1 MTITELRI
9 ERGLTKAQLAIEL
22 GVSVRSIIRW
32 EKDHMSMTLK
42 NVVEV
47 ANFFEISLDEFI
59 LSQPCKKSNDKS
71 VAFFAL
77 GDYCPRLLFVIC
89 VYIYVLL

>member
-59 LSQPCKKSNDKS
+59 LSQPCKKATANLNCTPK
-71 VAFFAL
+71 V
-77 GDYCPRLLFVIC
+77 R
-89 VYIYVLL
+89 